1 MKWRL
6 QEFCLR
12 SGLKLNLDL
21 TPSPIEDLT
30 DVTLAIEDT
39 DEEDEEDDEDDEDD
53 KEDLTYVTVV
63 SDDTYW
69 RLDWC
74 YSSNWG
80 SDESYQVM
88 KVMKWWKLS
97 SDESY
102 QLWGLSS
109 DESYQ
114 IMKVIKWWKFS
125 SDESYQVM
133 KVI

>member
-1 MKWRL
+1 MIPI
-6 QEFCLR
+6 Q
-12 SGLKLNLDL
+12 DL
-21 TPSPIEDLT
+21 TDVSLAIEDTDEDDEEDLT
-30 DVTLAIEDT
+30 DVTL
-39 DEEDEEDDEDDEDD
+39 
-53 KEDLTYVTVV
+53 V

-88 KVMKWWKLS
+88 KVIKWWKLS

-102 QLWGLSS
+102 Q
-109 DESYQ
+109 E
-114 IMKVIKWWKFS
+114 MKVIKWWKLS
-125 SDESYQVM
+125 DDESYLVM